1 MSKGLLH
8 PLGILCGAGNRD
20 GAAAPAQTTMHERAF
35 RATAVV
41 DRLMTFSQLSHSAT
55 VQPPFHTVIPI
66 DPDVRVTNPERTND
80 PVAL

>member
-1 MSKGLLH
+1 
-8 PLGILCGAGNRD
+8 
-20 GAAAPAQTTMHERAF
+20 MHERAF